1 MVKEVVMPKLALSM
15 SYGVLTEWHVKV
27 GDKVQKDDI
36 IGTIETDK
44 VTGDITAPCDGVI
57 KELLAEPG
65 EERDAL
71 ATIAYIEAA

>member
-1 MVKEVVMPKLALSM
+1 MMKEVVMPKLALTM
-15 SYGVLTEWHVKV
+15 SYGLLTEWHVKV
-27 GDKVQKDDI
+27 GDRVNKDDI

-57 KELLAEPG
+57 KQLLAEPG

-71 ATIAYIEAA
+71 ATIAYIEEA